1 MSITTPS
8 GRTSLPPGHHD
19 FIAIPVD
26 PAHGI
31 EGLRAAWRT
40 ARGMAPGKLGLM
52 KLIRGPVWICVWE
65 WK

>member
-1 MSITTPS
+1 MSITTPN
-8 GRTSLPPGHHD
+8 GRTSLPAGHGD

-31 EGLRAAWRT
+31 EGVRDAWKI
-40 ARGMAPGKLGLM
+40 AKEMVPGRLGLM
-52 KLIRGPVWICVWE
+52 KLVRGPVWICVWE